1 MLVKI
6 VGSIFILASTTY
18 MGYKKSLKYKLRPT
32 QIRELQACFHMV
44 ENEISYLESIITDI
58 FNKIAE
64 SNKSIISDIFSR
76 TAEIIN
82 AGNVTGAAKAWE
94 TSVTEKADT
103 TCLNKEDIEILKSFG
118 KLLGTTDKEGQLSN
132 IALTLHQL
140 KNQEV
145 KAEEEK
151 RKNGM
156 LYTRLGIM
164 AGAAVV
170 IMIF

>member
-6 VGSIFILASTTY
+6 IGGILILTATTY
-18 MGYKKSLKYKLRPT
+18 MGYKKSMKYKLRPL
-32 QIRELQACFHMV
+32 QIRELQTCFHMI
-44 ENEISYLESIITDI
+44 ENEISYLESIITEI
-58 FNKIAE
+58 FTKISE
-64 SNKSIISDIFSR
+64 SNKSTISGIFSR
-76 TAEIIN
+76 AAEIIN

-94 TSVTEKADT
+94 ISVTEKAET
-103 TCLNKEDIEILKSFG
+103 TCLNDEDIEILKSFG
-118 KLLGTTDKEGQLSN
+118 KLLGTTDKEGQLNN

-140 KNQEV
+140 KNQEI

-151 RKNGM
+151 SKNGT

-170 IMIF
+170 IVIL